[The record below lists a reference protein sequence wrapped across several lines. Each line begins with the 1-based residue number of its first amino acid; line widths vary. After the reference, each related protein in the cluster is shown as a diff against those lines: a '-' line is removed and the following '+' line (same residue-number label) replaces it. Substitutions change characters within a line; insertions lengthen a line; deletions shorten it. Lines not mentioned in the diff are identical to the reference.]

1 MKNNLL
7 DGIDDIITI
16 IESSDEYKKY
26 QLLVKKMHNNK
37 EITNLISEV
46 KTLQQKLVKEEA
58 LGNDIKDID
67 NEIKEKLNK
76 LKEYPIYLE
85 YTYLQEDLNNSI
97 LLVKEKLE
105 KYINDLTNKE
115 VNYGWNY
122 ISK

>member
-67 NEIKEKLNK
+67 NEIKEKLNE

-105 KYINDLTNKE
+105 KYINDLTN
-115 VNYGWNY
+115 
-122 ISK
+122 